1 MIDPVTAFAACSTAY
16 KVLRKTVTVCQEVGQ
31 LSDTMSKWYG
41 SCQDLN
47 ASLEQRRNPTFLER
61 RTLGKDTID
70 ADSVKILLMQKDNAK
85 REYDLKI
92 MLNMKFG
99 LSTYKELQDLRKQ
112 MRQERRAILR
122 AQIESKRQIM
132 NNIAIAALSFGILGV
147 LGGGIYLLLLA
158 LP

>member
-16 KVLRKTVTVCQEVGQ
+16 KVLRKTVTVCQEIGQ
-31 LSDTMSKWYG
+31 LSDTMGKWYG
-41 SCQDLN
+41 ACQDLN

-61 RTLGKDTID
+61 RTLSKDTID
-70 ADSVKILLMQKDNAK
+70 ADSVKILLMQKDNAR

-92 MLNMKFG
+92 ALNFKFG
-99 LSTYKELQDLRKQ
+99 PGTYKELQDLRKQ
-112 MRQERRAILR
+112 MRQERRAYLM

-132 NNIAIAALSFGILGV
+132 NNCAIAALSFGILCV
-147 LGGGIYLLLLA
+147 LGGGIYLLMLA

>member
-31 LSDTMSKWYG
+31 LSDTMAKWYG
-41 SCQDLN
+41 ACQDLN

-61 RTLGKDTID
+61 RTLGKDTIE
-70 ADSVKILLMQKDNAK
+70 ADSVRILLSQKENAK
-85 REYDLKI
+85 REYELKI
-92 MLNMKFG
+92 ALNMKFG
-99 LSTYKELQDLRKQ
+99 PGTYKELQDLRKQ
-112 MRQERRAILR
+112 MRQERRAYLM

-132 NNIAIAALSFGILGV
+132 NNCAIAALSFGILGV
-147 LGGGIYLLLLA
+147 LGLGIYLLMLA